1 MISPFL
7 FIYDAPPDASTQ
19 SAVFQPAVFPLPNRL
34 GTQWI
39 DPNALIAHD
48 LGIKSQ
54 FTPTAILQP
63 LVLDTRPLSNT
74 PSSSL
79 PNTLH
84 DVRAAAARTLP
95 QKTARR
101 SSQKNYLAPSPFRPA
116 NVPADRRVL
125 LWTTPYSLHSQA
137 VHDNEISHCLQ
148 VKMFEGLLI
157 ATTDDTRQAYG
168 AGLLRFN
175 QFCDAESIPE
185 ALRMP
190 ASSILLGA
198 FVADHMGTCSGK
210 CIQNWLSGLR
220 LWHLYNAAEW
230 HGKEGWLPS
239 LKKAAEKKGVSFKR
253 PMRGPVERAHMLTL
267 RSHLDLSIPRDASK
281 WAAATTAYWGCRR
294 LGEVLPK
301 SANKVAAEHDVFR
314 STRVTRSEI
323 EGRRVISFHL
333 PWTKTTGVRGGECY
347 LTEIPGDPL
356 CPVAALE
363 NHLKINHTPPPSTPF
378 FAFQE
383 NGSWTTLIKSNF
395 LTWTSSIFREHN
407 LEHVFGH
414 SFRIG
419 GSLAYLLL
427 GVEPKVIMKIG
438 GWTSLCF
445 LIYWRRLEQVIP
457 LAVARAMHME
467 SHMRAFASSH
477 SLPFTAEDLDFN
489 LSND

>member
-39 DPNALIAHD
+39 DPNALIAHN

-137 VHDNEISHCLQ
+137 VHDNEISHRLQ

-198 FVADHMGTCSGK
+198 FVADHMGTCS
-210 CIQNWLSGLR
+210 
-220 LWHLYNAAEW
+220 EW
-230 HGKEGWLPS
+230 HGKEGWLPL
-239 LKKAAEKKGVSFKR
+239 LKKATEKKGVSFKR
-253 PMRGPVERAHMLTL
+253 PM
-267 RSHLDLSIPRDASK
+267 RDASK
-281 WAAATTAYWGCRR
+281 WAAATTAYWGCQR

-301 SANKVAAEHDVFR
+301 SANKVAAEHNVFR

-323 EGRRVISFHL
+323 EGREVISFHL

-383 NGSWTTLIKSNF
+383 NGLGLPLSSLIFSPGLLPYFANTI
-395 LTWTSSIFREHN
+395 LNMSSDIVSE
-407 LEHVFGH
+407 
-414 SFRIG
+414 
-419 GSLAYLLL
+419 LAAPWHISY
-427 GVEPKVIMKIG
+427 
-438 GWTSLCF
+438 
-445 LIYWRRLEQVIP
+445 
-457 LAVARAMHME
+457 
-467 SHMRAFASSH
+467 
-477 SLPFTAEDLDFN
+477 
-489 LSND
+489 